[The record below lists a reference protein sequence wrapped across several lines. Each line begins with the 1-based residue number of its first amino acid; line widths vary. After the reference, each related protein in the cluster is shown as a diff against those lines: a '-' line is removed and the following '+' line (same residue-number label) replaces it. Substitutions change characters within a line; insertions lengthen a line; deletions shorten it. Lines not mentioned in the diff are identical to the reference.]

1 MPKGKISGFVLE
13 LAFYSY
19 INNRGIS
26 RNDFSESEHIWMR
39 VHTWRVT
46 KLLTGYAWIAELQ
59 RKFRYRFT
67 DGFWVRKNKSS
78 S

>member
-1 MPKGKISGFVLE
+1 MPKGKISGFVWE

-26 RNDFSESEHIWMR
+26 WTDFSESEYIWMW

-67 DGFWVRKNKSS
+67 DGFGSEKIRAAL
-78 S
+78 